1 MTRTRLF
8 ACVLGCLLAGLLA
21 KPGPAGAA
29 EPVRIFLAHAQRHD
43 PVADTAAAAAEE
55 FRAQVRTLSQG
66 RMVVEI
72 LAEGVTGGNRDTTAL
87 VEKGVIHSA
96 LVTLGGVTPVFK
108 PLSVIQLPYAFAGLD
123 DAARVLDGPFGRRLA
138 DEMAAKTKLR
148 LLGFVDSPGFYILTN
163 SDRPVRDPDE
173 MWGLRLRAIPGSK
186 PLEAMIRAV
195 GAKPVRVS
203 SREELAALATGVVD
217 GQMNP
222 AAVVLSRGFDR
233 VQRFATLTDHLYV
246 PYVWVF
252 NRAAFDALSPADAEI
267 VTKAAQAACRRAHD
281 QAMAQTSAHSR
292 QGLSK
297 RMEVVPLDAAGRAAF
312 KAALRP
318 PVEAAIV
325 EEIGDRGPAWMAD
338 FKAAVGAKR

>member
-1 MTRTRLF
+1 MTRLF
-8 ACVLGCLLAGLLA
+8 ASVLVCLLAAVPALA
-21 KPGPAGAA
+21 AD
-29 EPVRIFLAHAQRHD
+29 PVRIFLAHAQRHD
-43 PVADTAAAAAEE
+43 PGGDTAAAAAEE
-55 FRAQVRTLSQG
+55 FRSQVDALSHG
-66 RMVVEI
+66 RIKVEI

-87 VEKGVIHSA
+87 VEKGVIHTA

-108 PLSVIQLPYAFAGLD
+108 PLSVIQLPYAFASLD
-123 DAARVLDGPFGRRLA
+123 DAGRVLDGPFGRRLA
-138 DEMAAKTKLR
+138 DEMAARTALR
-148 LLGFVDSPGFYILTN
+148 LIGFVDPPGFYILTN

-195 GAKPVRVS
+195 GATPVRVS

-222 AAVVLSRGFDR
+222 SAVVMTRGFDR

-252 NRAAFDALSPADAEI
+252 NRAAFDALPSEDAAI
-267 VTKAAQAACRRAHD
+267 VTQAVQAARHRAHVAAV
-281 QAMAQTSAHSR
+281 AMAGQN
-292 QGLSK
+292 GLNK
-297 RMEVVPLDAAGRAAF
+297 RMEVATLNAAGRAAF
-312 KAALRP
+312 RAALRP

-325 EEIGDRGPAWMAD
+325 AEIGPDGAGWMRD
-338 FKAAVGAKR
+338 FQAAINAKR